1 MRRTH
6 LRGHTNILKRLL
18 THTGAFNWGL
28 ILRQIVGVGKPRRL
42 QDAVGVIF
50 SLLFTVAAL
59 VFGRFVARD
68 GHSGPSRPAEF
79 RLPRFTAAQVA
90 A

>member
-1 MRRTH
+1 
-6 LRGHTNILKRLL
+6 L
-18 THTGAFNWGL
+18 GL

-42 QDAVGVIF
+42 QDAVGAIF

-59 VFGRFVARD
+59 VSGRFVAGD
-68 GHSGPSRPAEF
+68 GHSGPSRPTES
-79 RLPRFTAAQVA
+79 RLPRLMAAQVA